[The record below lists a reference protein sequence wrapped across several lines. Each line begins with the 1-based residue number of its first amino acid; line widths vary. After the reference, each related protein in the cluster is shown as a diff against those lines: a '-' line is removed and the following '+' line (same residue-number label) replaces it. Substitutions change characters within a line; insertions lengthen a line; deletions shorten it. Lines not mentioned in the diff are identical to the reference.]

1 MGNENPSDA
10 QTAGNTDEP
19 TKPAPWLRATQADLE
34 NLDFEAPI
42 AGSTAADTNELS
54 NLFGVATQ
62 PTDKTDQPA
71 DTPATRVYTMLSA
84 ITGIHFKPEER
95 QEPFGPMAS
104 FADGRRTAIPAD
116 FRRVCDGVLADMAKR
131 AKNTVL
137 QARLADICWLLDPKK
152 GDLGRIA
159 VSAYVKIIQ
168 ETDRGKLKF
177 RFDEKDGDLQHD
189 ACQYL
194 RRAIQIGRAIGWDK
208 AETIAARETVIRLR
222 KRAAEK
228 RAMVS
233 VLWFSDLDLEFR
245 VSDPA
250 ETAAS
255 IDEVLT
261 VLPDETNSHIIVE
274 LWRLAA
280 TAYHLAKK
288 DDDKYRCQSE
298 AAEQLV
304 SDAEGGLAKQKSA
317 LIAAHNLSTAIAQ
330 LHGIPNKK
338 DRRVELRHR
347 LLDIQAQIPEEMHEF
362 SQELDLTD
370 IAEKIEKAVTRVN
383 LTDKLFILASIAHP
397 PEPEQLVKNADE
409 SIRKHPLSSLFGK
422 SHLDHEGKVVHRTE
436 GSNLGD
442 SGNDSAIQSE
452 IAQSESIR
460 RQIVA
465 LGQIETA
472 RRSVAE
478 HHFLSDDVFFFLFQ
492 HSPFVPPDLVRTFCR
507 GFLRFFQGDFISATY
522 ILTPL
527 LENSLRQVLKAH
539 GHDVTTFDDAT
550 QTQKDRTL
558 SSLYEQMR
566 NELDEVFTS
575 AVITDIE
582 NVFLSKPG
590 PHLRHSLSHGLL
602 NDATPYGAD
611 AIYGCWLI
619 FRLCLIPLYP
629 YREELQLPF
638 D

>member
-1 MGNENPSDA
+1 MGDKNPSDVQSA
-10 QTAGNTDEP
+10 SNADEP
-19 TKPAPWLRATQADLE
+19 TKPAPWLRATQADLK

-42 AGSTAADTNELS
+42 AGSLAADTNELS
-54 NLFGVATQ
+54 DLFGAATRPTDETDQ
-62 PTDKTDQPA
+62 PTD
-71 DTPATRVYTMLSA
+71 TPAIRVYTMLSA
-84 ITGIHFKPEER
+84 ITGIHFKPEEH
-95 QEPFGPMAS
+95 QEPFGPLAS

-116 FRRVCDGVLADMAKR
+116 FRGVCDDVLADMAKR

-137 QARLADICWLLDPKK
+137 QARLADICWLLDRKR

-168 ETDRGKLKF
+168 ETGRGKLKF
-177 RFDEKDGDLQHD
+177 RFDKKDGDLQHD

-222 KRAAEK
+222 KRAAK
-228 RAMVS
+228 MRAMVS
-233 VLWFSDLDLEFR
+233 VLWFSELDLEFR

-250 ETAAS
+250 EAAAS

-261 VLPDETNSHIIVE
+261 VMPDETNSHIIVE

-280 TAYHLAKK
+280 TAYHLAKR
-288 DDDKYRCQSE
+288 DDDKYRCESE
-298 AAEQLV
+298 AAERLV
-304 SDAEGGLAKQKSA
+304 SDAEGVLAKHGSA
-317 LIAAHNLSTAIAQ
+317 FIAAHGLGTAIAQ
-330 LHGIPNKK
+330 LHGVPNKR
-338 DRRVELRHR
+338 DRRVELRHK
-347 LLDIQAQIPEEMHEF
+347 LIDVQAQIPEEMHSF
-362 SQELDLTD
+362 SQELDLTE
-370 IAEKIEKAVTRVN
+370 IVEKVECAVTRVN
-383 LTDKLFILASIAHP
+383 LTDKLFVLASVAGP
-397 PEPEQLVKNADE
+397 PEPEQLTKEAVEA
-409 SIRKHPLSSLFGK
+409 IQKHPLSSLFGT
-422 SHLDHEGKVVHRTE
+422 SHLDHEGKVVHRTD
-436 GSNLGD
+436 GSSLAD
-442 SGNDSAIQSE
+442 SGSDSAIQAQV
-452 IAQSESIR
+452 AQSESIR

-465 LGQIETA
+465 LGQIEPI
-472 RRSVAE
+472 RRLVAE
-478 HHFLSDDVFFFLFQ
+478 HHFLSDDVFFSLFQ
-492 HSPFVPPDLVRTFCR
+492 HSPFVPHDLVRTFSR

-550 QTQKDRTL
+550 QTQRDRTL

-566 NELDEVFTS
+566 NELDEVFTRS
-575 AVITDIE
+575 VITDIDR
-582 NVFLSKPG
+582 VFLSKPG
-590 PHLRHSLSHGLL
+590 PHLRHSLSHGLFH
-602 NDATPYGAD
+602 DATPYGAD

>member
-1 MGNENPSDA
+1 MGDENPSDT
-10 QTAGNTDEP
+10 QPAGNADEP
-19 TKPAPWLRATQADLE
+19 AKPAPWLRATQADLK

-42 AGSTAADTNELS
+42 TGSTAADTNELS
-54 NLFGVATQ
+54 NLFGAAMQ
-62 PTDKTDQPA
+62 PADKSDQPE
-71 DTPATRVYTMLSA
+71 DTPATRVYILLSA
-84 ITGIHFKPEER
+84 ITGMYFKPEDR
-95 QEPFGPMAS
+95 HEPFGPMAS
-104 FADGRRTAIPAD
+104 FRDGRRTAIPAD
-116 FRRVCDGVLADMAKR
+116 FRGAPVNLLAEMAKR
-131 AKNTVL
+131 TKNTVL
-137 QARLADICWLLDPKK
+137 RARLADVCWLLDPKR

-159 VSAYVKIIQ
+159 VSAYVEIIQ
-168 ETDRGKLKF
+168 ETDSGELKF
-177 RFDEKDGDLQHD
+177 RFSEEDGALEHD

-194 RRAIQIGRAIGWDK
+194 RRAIQIGRTIGWDK
-208 AETIAARETVIRLR
+208 AETIAARETIIRLR
-222 KRAAEK
+222 KRAAEM

-233 VLWFSDLDLEFR
+233 VLWFSELDLEFR

-250 ETAAS
+250 EAAAS

-298 AAEQLV
+298 AAERLV
-304 SDAEGGLAKQKSA
+304 SDAEGVLAKHGSA
-317 LIAAHNLSTAIAQ
+317 FIVAHGLSTAIAQ

-347 LLDIQAQIPEEMHEF
+347 LIDVQAQIPEEMHEF
-362 SQELDLTD
+362 SQKLDLAD
-370 IAEKIEKAVTRVN
+370 IAEKVEKAVIRAN
-383 LTDKLFILASIAHP
+383 LTDKLFVLAGLAHP
-397 PEPEQLVKNADE
+397 PEPEQMVKDAIE
-409 SIRKHPLSSLFGK
+409 AIRKHPLSTLFGT

-436 GSNLGD
+436 GSNMGD
-442 SGNDSAIQSE
+442 SGNDPAIQSQ

-465 LGQIETA
+465 LGQIEPA

-492 HSPFVPPDLVRTFCR
+492 HSPFVPPDLVRTFSR

-527 LENSLRQVLKAH
+527 LENSLRQVLKAY

-566 NELDEVFTS
+566 SELDEVFTR

-582 NVFLSKPG
+582 NVFLSKSG

-602 NDATPYGAD
+602 HDATPYGAD